1 MSCNIQILISN
12 WPSDAKIQP
21 LFTGQKGSCFWLY
34 SPCSRV
40 GHALIG
46 QNLTGHLTWEI
57 CASSGNLLRPGSS
70 GPGSDVAPLIFHSN
84 FREKLFFK
92 KKISRWMSAKH
103 SQNEGAAS
111 CKRVW
116 KAGILAR
123 NSHTSVTSDWTY
135 HFSHAWKNIVRDPDW
150 TYHFFHVWKTSFAPL
165 IG

>member
-12 WPSDAKIQP
+12 WLRTRKFSHFLQARKAVAFGFSHHVHE
-21 LFTGQKGSCFWLY
+21 LVTLWL
-34 SPCSRV
+34 V
-40 GHALIG
+40 K
-46 QNLTGHLTWEI
+46 NLTGHLTWEI